1 MRTVLTR
8 LLSAKNYNTKYD
20 DLALASLRIFIGLTM
35 AFSHGLG
42 KMPPPEGFVSHL
54 QMMGLP
60 APDFLAWCAALAE
73 LMGGLFL
80 AAGLLTRPSALFVT
94 ITMAVAAFG
103 AHWAD
108 PFAKKEMALLYLFAS
123 LFFVLHGAGRWSV
136 DHWLSKYTRSER
148 LQ

>member
-42 KMPPPEGFVSHL
+42 KMPPPEGFVTHL
-54 QMMGLP
+54 QMMGFP

-80 AAGLLTRPSALFVT
+80 AAGLLTRPSALFVM

-103 AHWAD
+103 AHGAD

-136 DHWLSKYTRSER
+136 DHWLSKYTRSES
-148 LQ
+148 L